1 VPAQT
6 PKAVIAKLNAELNRV
21 LNLKETR
28 DFLINTGVEVTPT
41 TPRELARFIKS
52 EEQKYRKIMQVSGT
66 KLDR

>member
-1 VPAQT
+1 
-6 PKAVIAKLNAELNRV
+6 VIAKLNAELNRV

-41 TPRELARFIKS
+41 TPQELARFIKS